1 MSIRLRSRIHQPD
14 FIFLASFVFIALFG
28 LVMLSSVSTAVAFQ
42 RFGDSLYYI
51 KHQLLNGFLPGI
63 FVCIALAIVDYRVW
77 RRFGFTL
84 FVISIVLLLAVLIP
98 GIGVTFGG
106 ARSWI
111 DAKIFVF
118 QPTEVVKLAFILY
131 LAAWLEKRDRKVIK
145 DFSDGL
151 VPFLIS
157 LGIVMG
163 LILLQPDVGTM
174 SVIVMIAL
182 TVYFVAGAALKHLFV
197 LGLLGIGGLA
207 FLIKIA
213 PYRAARFTVFL
224 HPELDPQGIG
234 YHINQALLAIGS
246 GGLFGLGFGY
256 SRQKHLYLPEVIGD
270 SIFAIIAEELG
281 FMAVVLILG
290 VLLTMIMRGFII
302 ARQAP
307 DNFGRFV
314 AAGIMSWIGF
324 QSFVNIG
331 AMVGILPITG
341 LPLPFISYGSSSLIV
356 LFAAM
361 GIMINISRQTV
372 APSAKTRVM
381 RTARQVVENVKA

>member
-1 MSIRLRSRIHQPD
+1 MSMRLRSRIHQPD
-14 FIFLASFVFIALFG
+14 FIFLASFAFIALFG

-63 FVCIALAIVDYRVW
+63 FACIALAMIDYRIW
-77 RRFGFTL
+77 RRFGFAL
-84 FVISIVLLLAVLIP
+84 FVTSIILLLLVLIP
-98 GIGVTFGG
+98 GIGVSFGG

-111 DAKIFVF
+111 DVGPFVF
-118 QPTEVVKLAFILY
+118 QPTEIVKLAFILY

-145 DFSDGL
+145 DVSDGL
-151 VPFLIS
+151 IPFLIS

-174 SVIVMIAL
+174 SVIVMIAFM
-182 TVYFVAGAALKHLFV
+182 VYFVAGANLNHLIGLGV
-197 LGLLGIGGLA
+197 LGVGLLAL
-207 FLIKIA
+207 LIKIA

-281 FMAVVLILG
+281 FMVVVLVLA
-290 VLLTMIMRGFII
+290 VLLTMILRGFMI

-307 DNFGRFV
+307 DNFGKYV

-331 AMVGILPITG
+331 AMVGLLPITG
-341 LPLPFISYGSSSLIV
+341 LPLPFISYGSSSLVV

-361 GIMINISRQTV
+361 GIVINISRQTV
-372 APSAKTRVM
+372 APSSKPRIMRSQKTSE
-381 RTARQVVENVKA
+381 A